1 MHSVPWI
8 ILLRL
13 LLIANYILS
22 NCEDHIFMC
31 VLIRFFGFDY
41 SLLTVDCY
49 GPYTAKDGVCKFNG
63 TVTSQCP
70 SGSGVPRAYHA
81 KNAYAVG
88 QTVSTTYPPQN
99 YIFYFLYV

>member
-1 MHSVPWI
+1 
-8 ILLRL
+8 
-13 LLIANYILS
+13 
-22 NCEDHIFMC
+22 MC

-88 QTVSTTYPPQN
+88 QTVSTTYSLQN
-99 YIFYFLYV
+99 YIFYFLYVELSIYSVISASSSFVCSINGNKRY